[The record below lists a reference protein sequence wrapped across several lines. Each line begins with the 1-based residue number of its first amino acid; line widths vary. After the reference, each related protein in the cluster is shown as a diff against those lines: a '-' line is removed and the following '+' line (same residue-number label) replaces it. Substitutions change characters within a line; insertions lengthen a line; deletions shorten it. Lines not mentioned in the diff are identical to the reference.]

1 MTRGRQMLV
10 VATLGTSCLW
20 AAASCSSDN
29 SGGGN
34 SAGSTG
40 VSGSAGAATA
50 GAAGSATAGA
60 TATAG
65 MGAGGASAGAPSAG
79 GGSGGASAGAAGTG
93 GSAAGAG
100 GTSGAAGGTVIGV
113 GGGMHTP
120 PTCAKPTPS
129 PNYTPSPIRG
139 GECDYLLQSLDFDS
153 MGYTTTPDMIKL
165 TSFGQAFGLS
175 AINNCSPYCYQ
186 KNLTVGIDIVG
197 GAQATTQGEIIVE
210 FPATGGG
217 LPITAADMNRNSLAW
232 ITFDGAAQPT
242 FEIDTQLIIETQ
254 GGVVVPAVENKPF
267 FKPGGNKN
275 PFGPFNTA
283 ADFSYNNGS
292 EFKYFNA
299 ATASGFPPPSPQN
312 VTGMGFRIVA
322 KAIAGQEWHGV
333 AYIDHLQIRAG
344 SPANPPGTY
353 PYGLN

>member
-1 MTRGRQMLV
+1 MTRGREMLV
-10 VATLGTSCLW
+10 VAALGTSCLW

-29 SGGGN
+29 SGGGS
-34 SAGSTG
+34 SAGSSGTAG
-40 VSGSAGAATA
+40 SSAGSAAVTA

-60 TATAG
+60 SAAGTSAGTAG
-65 MGAGGASAGAPSAG
+65 AGSAGAPVTA
-79 GGSGGASAGAAGTG
+79 GGSGGA
-93 GSAAGAG
+93 AAGAG
-100 GTSGAAGGTVIGV
+100 GTGGNAAGSAGAAGSPVIGV
-113 GGGMHTP
+113 GGGMHTM
-120 PTCAKPTPS
+120 PTCVTPTPS
-129 PNYTPSPIRG
+129 PNYTPSPIRA

-165 TSFGQAFGLS
+165 TTFGQAFGLS

-197 GAQATTQGEIIVE
+197 GATATTQGEIIVE

-232 ITFDGAAQPT
+232 LTFDGAAKPA

-254 GGVVVPAVENKPF
+254 GGVIVPAVETKPF
-267 FKPGGNKN
+267 FKLGGNKN
-275 PFGPFNTA
+275 PFGPFNTTN
-283 ADFSYNNGS
+283 DYSYNNGS
-292 EFKYFNA
+292 EFKYFN
-299 ATASGFPPPSPQN
+299 TTSGFPTSPQN

-322 KAIAGQEWHGV
+322 KATAGQEWHGV

-344 SPANPPGTY
+344 SPSNPPGTY